1 MAENPVVRIPRAA
14 RSSFNPNRPLE
25 KNTLL
30 LNQLRHFAHVEGKLP
45 PEERTGM
52 DVASIRTE
60 GQAAEYIRRM
70 TRKLHVPGES

>member
-1 MAENPVVRIPRAA
+1 MPENPVIRIPRTS
-14 RSSFNPNRPLE
+14 RSSFNPDKPLE

-30 LNQLRHFAHVEGKLP
+30 LNQVRHFAHLEEKLP
-45 PEERTGM
+45 AEERTGM

-70 TRKLHVPGES
+70 TRKLHVTGES